1 MSLLNSFYRFVAVML
16 AGAALSKWMTPETSD
31 IRGKSRKL
39 TELAQG
45 KAHRMEME
53 RFEREAEDL
62 RHRD

>member
-1 MSLLNSFYRFVAVML
+1 ML